1 MPSFRVALQSK
12 SCLLG
17 TFVSFNDPYSA
28 QVLARCGFDWLMI
41 DMEHS
46 PLSAQEITSMVHS
59 TVAASAGSCCPI
71 VRIPSHGV
79 EWIKWALDSGASGII
94 VPMVNNKQEVDAVLK
109 RALYPPAGQRSFGPF
124 RAPFA
129 DMAGSLDMAEYKRK
143 TAPTVA
149 IMPMIES
156 VEAVEN
162 AEEIVGAQ
170 GVDGIFIG
178 PVDLRHSLGF
188 EGPEGDEDAYLAAL
202 QRVLD
207 VGKKFGKAIGILGTQ
222 ESVPRL
228 VQMGFSFIMLAG
240 GDAGILAE
248 AASAKLKASR
258 QSIG

>member
-1 MPSFRVALQSK
+1 MTSFRSALQSK

-17 TFVSFNDPYSA
+17 TFISFNDPYSA
-28 QVLARCGFDWLMI
+28 QILARCGFDWLMI

-46 PLSAQEITSMVHS
+46 PLSAQEMTSMVHS
-59 TVAASAGSCCPI
+59 TVTASAGSCCPI

-94 VPMVNNKQEVDAVLK
+94 VPMVNNKEEVDAILK

-129 DMAGSLDMAEYKRK
+129 DMAGSMDMAEYKRK
-143 TAPTVA
+143 TAPIVA

-188 EGPEGDEDAYLAAL
+188 EGSGGDEDAYIAAL
-202 QRVLD
+202 QRVLEM
-207 VGKKFGKAIGILGTQ
+207 GKKFGKAIGILGTQ

-228 VQMGFSFIMLAG
+228 VKMGFSFIMLAG

-248 AASAKLKASR
+248 AASAKLRASR
-258 QSIG
+258 ESIG